1 MAKTSWFD
9 EKTEHPTVHERVE
22 KLDSFTQA
30 MADGRVDREELD
42 AQEARLTAAMKSLE
56 PALSDELHAQVTAV
70 MIELTA
76 YNVMRLLH
84 ELQAERA
91 RVAFGRG

>member
-9 EKTEHPTVHERVE
+9 ERTEHPTLHERVE

-30 MADGRVDREELD
+30 MADGRIDRQELD
-42 AQEARLTAAMKSLE
+42 AQEARLTAAMKALE
-56 PALSDELHAQVTAV
+56 PELSDQLHAQVTTV
-70 MIELTA
+70 MIKLNA
-76 YNVMRLLH
+76 YNVVRLLH

-91 RVAFGRG
+91 RVAFGSG